1 MKDRDILNELY
12 ENEKWDGLDYYI
24 GRIIES
30 KDKDRYQELLD
41 TFQNQRNDKMFKY
54 LLDDIEKK
62 LDNLKN

>member
-12 ENEKWDGLDYYI
+12 ENKKWDSLDYYI
-24 GRIIES
+24 GIIVES